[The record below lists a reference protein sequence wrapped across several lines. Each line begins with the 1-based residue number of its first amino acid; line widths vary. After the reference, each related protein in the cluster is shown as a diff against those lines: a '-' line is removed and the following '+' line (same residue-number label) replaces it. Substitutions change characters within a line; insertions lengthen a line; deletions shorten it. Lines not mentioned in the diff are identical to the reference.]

1 MAEGTWFEHMTKD
14 SILFVIVFLG
24 SNIVIN
30 MIIKWLGEGDDTMKE
45 IIGST
50 LEVLQSFA
58 VSFVAGSTLSLR

>member
-1 MAEGTWFEHMTKD
+1 MTKN
-14 SILFVIVFLG
+14 STLFVIVFLG

-30 MIIKWLGEGDDTMKE
+30 MIIKWIDEGDGTMKK

-58 VSFVAGSTLSLR
+58 ISFVAGSTFSLR